1 MSDNDALHIP
11 FPKED
16 VFAVVVSVYLL
27 HIFDPCDSLEG
38 CPEHRSG
45 VAGCS
50 VCHRN
55 TVEANAGGALLSTY
69 FIKERLRLG
78 LDSPEPWKKAAA
90 ALSLWAGMLVKWD
103 GPAIEVSA
111 PAG

>member
-16 VFAVVVSVYLL
+16 VFAMVVPEYLL

-38 CPEHRSG
+38 CPEHPGG
-45 VAGCS
+45 VAGCP

-55 TVEANAGGALLSTY
+55 IVEANVGGALLTTH

-90 ALSLWAGMLVKWD
+90 ALPLWADMLAKWD
-103 GPAIEVSA
+103 GPVIEVSA
-111 PAG
+111 TVS